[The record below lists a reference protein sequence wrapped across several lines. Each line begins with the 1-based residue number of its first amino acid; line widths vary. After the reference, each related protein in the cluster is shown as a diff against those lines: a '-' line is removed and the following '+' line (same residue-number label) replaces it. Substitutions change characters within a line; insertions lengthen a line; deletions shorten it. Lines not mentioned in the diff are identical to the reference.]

1 MDALPRYQV
10 LRAPTGWATGDDPF
24 AWDWTLFPAI
34 TPFILAD
41 GGGPALQ
48 QTAARLGC
56 DAECLYVR
64 FDCED
69 RDIWGT
75 YRERDEPIYDEEV
88 VELFISPG
96 AATPGEYFEFEISP
110 DGVFFDARISNLD
123 EDRATLRV
131 DLAWN
136 ANARW
141 WTRREDHAGRWMAIL
156 ALPWRC
162 LTSEPLPSV
171 WRANLFR
178 IERPRDGE
186 PEFSCWSPTFT
197 TPADFHKPS
206 RFGYLMLAEETERTR
221 NAAIEG

>member
-1 MDALPRYQV
+1 MMTTHELPRYD
-10 LRAPTGWATGDDPF
+10 APRVSPDWSVDCDPF
-24 AWDWTLFPAI
+24 AWDWERLPVI

-41 GGGPALQ
+41 GSGPAVQ
-48 QTAARLGC
+48 QTMTRLGY
-56 DAECLYVR
+56 DREWLYVR
-64 FDCED
+64 FDCVD

-96 AATPGEYFEFEISP
+96 PETPTAYFEFEISP
-110 DGVFFDARISNLD
+110 NGVFFDAQIENLH
-123 EDRATLRV
+123 EERTTLRV

-136 ANARW
+136 ADARW
-141 WTRREDHAGRWMAIL
+141 WVRREDDAGHWTAIL
-156 ALPWRC
+156 ALPWHS
-162 LTSEPLPSV
+162 LVSGALPSV
-171 WRANLFR
+171 WRINLFR

-206 RFGYLMLAEETERTR
+206 RFGYLNLAEGTY
-221 NAAIEG
+221 